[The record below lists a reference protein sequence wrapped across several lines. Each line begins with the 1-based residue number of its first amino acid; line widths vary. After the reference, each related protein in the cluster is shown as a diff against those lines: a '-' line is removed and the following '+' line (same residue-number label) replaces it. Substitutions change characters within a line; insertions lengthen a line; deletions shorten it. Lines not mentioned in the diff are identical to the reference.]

1 MDHKNTNRA
10 IMTFVI
16 LSVIVHGL
24 IAYVIVKTNDNEQN
38 IESIEIIGQDEIDQQ
53 TEYKEPP
60 APKKRI
66 ARKKQ
71 RVETP
76 RVEKPRVETPRVETP
91 RVESGALSQK
101 NAAPQKDS
109 SDTDLSDTNSSGTD
123 EEGVLSGLPEA
134 PLDTDSSGT
143 GSPGTDS
150 SGTES
155 SDKGPDVA
163 VSDEDSKIVVDD
175 NAEAVA
181 SEVERSSGEEGSV
194 ASGNKS
200 GSAAIQEL
208 KKVTDIAEQSE
219 AQAGNNS
226 NVVSEQ
232 SSNTDSSGADSSG
245 ADSSGADSSGAASAN
260 AGNVASVQ
268 KQQTSKPAVGLKNKK
283 DSPTYRVNQMHVIRP
298 TSFKYPEASRRLKE
312 EGTGI
317 LRMFFD
323 KNGQPRKI
331 EVLKSTGSRR
341 LDDAARQGAST
352 LRLKSLGYAFIY
364 ELPVRFQLDFTDQQL
379 NESFDLLAPD
389 NSREDLGKFK
399 SKAQSQ

>member
-53 TEYKEPP
+53 AEYQEPP

-71 RVETP
+71 RIKPPPVKKQRVETQRVETP
-76 RVEKPRVETPRVETP
+76 RVETQRVETQRVETP

-101 NAAPQKDS
+101 NAEPQK
-109 SDTDLSDTNSSGTD
+109 
-123 EEGVLSGLPEA
+123 
-134 PLDTDSSGT
+134 DSSGT
-143 GSPGTDS
+143 GSPGTDAGVLS
-150 SGTES
+150 DLPEAPLDTES
-155 SDKGPDVA
+155 SDSSDGGSPVA
-163 VSDEDSKIVVDD
+163 VFDEDSKIVVDD

-181 SEVERSSGEEGSV
+181 SEVEKSSGEEGSV

-208 KKVTDIAEQSE
+208 KKVTDIAEQSA

-232 SSNTDSSGADSSG
+232 SSNT
-245 ADSSGADSSGAASAN
+245 DSSGADSSGAASAN

-268 KQQTSKPAVGLKNKK
+268 KQQTSKPAVGLKSKK
-283 DSPTYRVNQMHVIRP
+283 QGPTYRVNQVHVVRP

-323 KNGQPRKI
+323 KSGQPRKI

-341 LDDAARQGAST
+341 LDNAARQGAST
-352 LRLKSLGYAFIY
+352 LLLKSLGYSFIY

-379 NESFDLLAPD
+379 NQSIDFLVPN
-389 NSREDLGKFK
+389 NSRAEVEE
-399 SKAQSQ
+399 